1 VERLTRC
8 SNKCCYRILIRSYQ
22 PHRGE
27 LQPTDRTCKRLE
39 ERLPGET
46 NLVGVELCGV
56 LERLHSMGLAQ
67 SNNNAKLNYSAKHKQ
82 IVADHKCG
90 EKIWRAREGEGK
102 KAALRCPTDLRCLL
116 FSTSFFCHG
125 LFLHRVAAKEG
136 AGAWYPEPIGS
147 FLLRCFSLRFSF
159 PFLIVF
165 PSFLLHSFFYYRP
178 NRHTCGYD
186 LAGCTSRDS
195 QRGVTALS
203 IFFLVCWGSFLC
215 FCAQKKEGGGGGH
228 AHRRPRGQREVSLRG
243 VGLLRQQG
251 IDG

>member
-1 VERLTRC
+1 
-8 SNKCCYRILIRSYQ
+8 
-22 PHRGE
+22 
-27 LQPTDRTCKRLE
+27 
-39 ERLPGET
+39 
-46 NLVGVELCGV
+46 
-56 LERLHSMGLAQ
+56 
-67 SNNNAKLNYSAKHKQ
+67 
-82 IVADHKCG
+82 
-90 EKIWRAREGEGK
+90 
-102 KAALRCPTDLRCLL
+102 LRCPTDLRCLL

-195 QRGVTALS
+195 QPGGHGSLSLFSCLLGFLSLLVQQKNRKGGGVTHTGDQGVS
-203 IFFLVCWGSFLC
+203 VSFLC
-215 FCAQKKEGGGGGH
+215 EGWACCGNKG
-228 AHRRPRGQREVSLRG
+228 
-243 VGLLRQQG
+243 
-251 IDG
+251 